1 MKKKLAT
8 KERDE
13 VRDLI
18 DTAMDAPADDDLV
31 AAVYSAYLDTIATG
45 EGTRDRQFE
54 AEVRAHLTGT
64 RHEKKFFP

>member
-31 AAVYSAYLDTIATG
+31 AAA
-45 EGTRDRQFE
+45 
-54 AEVRAHLTGT
+54 
-64 RHEKKFFP
+64 